1 MSVPHPNALPAFAT
15 PVRTTRPKRSRNSL
29 KALLASARDLWDG
42 DSFDPGDDWL
52 TRVELPGR
60 HARTDR

>member
-15 PVRTTRPKRSRNSL
+15 PARTTRPKRSRNSV

-52 TRVELPGR
+52 TRVEPNRR
-60 HARTDR
+60 HVRTDR

>member
-15 PVRTTRPKRSRNSL
+15 PARAPRPKRNRNSV

-42 DSFDPGDDWL
+42 SSFEPGDDWL
-52 TRVELPGR
+52 TRVETGGR
-60 HARTDR
+60 REPRDP

>member
-1 MSVPHPNALPAFAT
+1 MSVPHPNALPAFAA
-15 PVRTTRPKRSRNSL
+15 PARTTRPKRSRNSV

-52 TRVELPGR
+52 TRVESRGR
-60 HARTDR
+60 RERRDR